1 MKILRSEK
9 LENFL
14 DCEISRIE
22 KEEAEEKALEFEV
35 QKAKQVQKQEY
46 EKVVLETMQDLEN
59 RFGELTDDDKEYLE
73 WLKA

>member
-1 MKILRSEK
+1 MKVLRSEK

-22 KEEAEEKALEFEV
+22 KEEAEEKAAELEM
-35 QKAKQVQKQEY
+35 QKAKEAKKQEC
-46 EKVVLETMQDLEN
+46 EKVVLETIQDLEN
-59 RFGELTDDDKEYLE
+59 RFDELTDDDKEYLE